1 MNKKHE
7 FHISIG
13 LSSMLLVFVVLC
25 LVSFSV
31 LSLVTAN
38 YDNNLSQKILDR
50 NTSYQKICNYA
61 ESDLKQLDEKLY
73 NIYINT
79 TTENDYIKEANL
91 CVLEFIY
98 PISEFQGLKVT
109 TVPHYPDNENSHLY
123 EILQW
128 QVITTQIMEYD
139 ESLNVLE

>member
-1 MNKKHE
+1 MNKKYE
-7 FHISIG
+7 IHISIG

-50 NTSYQKICNYA
+50 NISYQVICNQA
-61 ESDLKQLDEKLY
+61 ESDLKLLDEQLY
-73 NIYINT
+73 NIYMNAA
-79 TTENDYIKEANL
+79 NKECYNEKANL

-98 PISEFQGLKVT
+98 PISDFQSLQIT
-109 TVPHYPDNENSHLY
+109 ITPHYPDKKNSHLY
-123 EILQW
+123 EISQW
-128 QVITTQIMEYD
+128 QIITTTIMEYD
-139 ESLNVLE
+139 ESLNVID